1 MPLPRPFAWTTMGV
15 ALLVAVGA
23 CSSGSATSSKS
34 ATGGNTSSSASSAN
48 GAVATNTDA
57 VKAGGTMTVALAE
70 DPDKLDPTLGR
81 SLVGRE
87 VFANMCEKLYD
98 VNDKLEIIPQLAS
111 ALPKTSEDGKTVT
124 IAMRSGLKFNDG
136 TPLDAAAVKT
146 SLDRHL
152 TLAGSARKTE
162 ISPIT
167 EVTVVDPMTVQLT
180 LSKPFAPLTAALA
193 DRAGMIMSP
202 AALTK
207 LGANFGTAPV
217 CVGPFSFVSRTTG
230 SEIVLQKAPDY
241 YDAAKVK
248 LDKVIFKIITDAN
261 VRVANLKSGD
271 VAVAERLAPTDI
283 PGLKTDPKVSLITA
297 TSIGYQ
303 GLTIN
308 VGNTAGVGKPVGKV
322 SSPLGGS
329 PQLRQ
334 AFADALDRDAINK
347 VVFAGLYQPTCSPIP
362 SASPYADKE
371 PCPKRDVA
379 AAKKLIADSGTP
391 APVTVSL
398 LTGTSPEDL
407 RLGQVIQSL
416 EKEAGFD
423 VQLKPTEFASL
434 LDQTDAG
441 KFDATILGWS
451 GRVDPD
457 GNIYN
462 FLHTGGALNIG
473 GLSDPAVDAPLEDA
487 RKTSDMAARAKDYA
501 TTLAAQAKDN
511 ALIYLYNSQ
520 LYLGT
525 AKNVGG
531 LDFFNDGLPRLKTAG
546 FTGAPQG

>member
-1 MPLPRPFAWTTMGV
+1 MSLPRPFAWTTIGV
-15 ALLVAVGA
+15 ALVVAVSA
-23 CSSGSATSSKS
+23 CSSGSANSTKP
-34 ATGGNTSSSASSAN
+34 ATGGSASSAN
-48 GAVATNTDA
+48 GAVATNIEA

-70 DPDKLDPTLGR
+70 DPDKLDPTLAR

-87 VFANMCEKLYD
+87 VFASLCEKLYD
-98 VNDKLEIIPQLAS
+98 INDKLEIVPQLAS

-124 IAMRSGLKFNDG
+124 IALRSGLKFNDG
-136 TPLDAAAVKT
+136 TPLDAAAVKMT
-146 SLDRHL
+146 LDRHL

-167 EVTVVDPMTVQLT
+167 DVAVTDPMTIQLT
-180 LSKPFAPLTAALA
+180 LSKPFAPLTAVLA

-207 LGANFGTAPV
+207 LGAMFSTAPV

-241 YDAAKVK
+241 YDAAQVK

-271 VAVAERLAPTDI
+271 VAVAERLAPTDVA
-283 PGLKTDPKVSLITA
+283 GLKAEPKVSLIAA

-303 GLTIN
+303 GITIN

-322 SSPLGGS
+322 SSPLGSS
-329 PQLRQ
+329 PQLRE
-334 AFADALDRDAINK
+334 AFADALDREAINK
-347 VVFAGLYQPTCSPIP
+347 VVFAGLYQPGCSPIA
-362 SASPYADKE
+362 SASPYADKA

-391 APVTVSL
+391 APVPVVL
-398 LTGTSPEDL
+398 LTSTSPDNL

-441 KFDATILGWS
+441 KFEATLIGWS
-451 GRVDPD
+451 GRIDPD
-457 GNIYN
+457 GNVYN
-462 FLHTGGALNIG
+462 HLHTGGALNIA

-487 RKTSDMAARAKDYA
+487 RKTADVAARAKDYA
-501 TTLAAQAKDN
+501 TGLAAQAKDN
-511 ALIYLYNSQ
+511 ALIYLFHEQY
-520 LYLGT
+520 YLGT
-525 AKNVGG
+525 AKNVAG
-531 LDFFNDGLPRLKTAG
+531 LNFFNDGLPRFKTAG